1 MLAETMKKER
11 ERSTAKFCKFRVEKA
26 THCTPFLY
34 KAMTMIHMATSTSQG
49 ACFLLTCLAVYPM
62 HPFNGD
68 HSLGGVEFPRHI
80 FHVAWPGSVPK
91 AFKNIGNTTATM
103 VIN

>member
-1 MLAETMKKER
+1 MKKER

-26 THCTPFLY
+26 THRTPFLY
-34 KAMTMIHMATSTSQG
+34 KAMATIHMATLTSLG
-49 ACFLLTCLAVYPM
+49 ICFLSICLAVYPT
-62 HPFNGD
+62 HPFNVD
-68 HSLGGVEFPRHI
+68 HSLGSVEFPRRV
-80 FHVAWPGSVPK
+80 FHVALPGSVHK